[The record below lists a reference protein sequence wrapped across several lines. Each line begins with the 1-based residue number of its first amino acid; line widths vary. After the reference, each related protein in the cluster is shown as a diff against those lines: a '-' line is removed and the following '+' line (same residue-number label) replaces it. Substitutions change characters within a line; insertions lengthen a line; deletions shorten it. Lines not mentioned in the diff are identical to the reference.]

1 MWSLRQDCCGFE
13 AGLDYIMC
21 QASPGYRVRSYVPK
35 LKQNRKKTSRN
46 SKSGSY
52 FDLDL
57 TNTMFFRK
65 VLKERKLSIYSFT
78 QEMLEHLL
86 VGHGHSWGSVL

>member
-13 AGLDYIMC
+13 
-21 QASPGYRVRSYVPK
+21 ASPGYRVRSYVPK

-57 TNTMFFRK
+57 TNTMFLGK
-65 VLKERKLSIYSFT
+65 S
-78 QEMLEHLL
+78 
-86 VGHGHSWGSVL
+86 